1 MNKSI
6 PIIFILLLNI
16 FGAEFEDDLNNSKI
30 IKSYFQNGKIESIYP
45 LKNKKMHGI
54 VKTYYDNGNLRSEV
68 DYKDGINDGIW
79 RTYHENGKLETER
92 MYANGEV
99 VGVSKSYY
107 ETGTLRSEAFN
118 VNGKTEGLVR
128 MYFETGILHFER
140 NYKNDRQ
147 EGLSKEYYK
156 DGTLKSEAY
165 YQDGFLH
172 GLTKSYYPNGKIQRE
187 NIYEY
192 NQLISAFE
200 YTLDGQKSKVEFK
213 IAIKPSFD
221 CSKINTNIERLICI
235 NSELSTLDNHMS
247 KSFFALKKTL
257 EGDALNRLQ
266 NTQKSWLSSRQRACS
281 SIMHKEECLEQ
292 LYKERIAFLD
302 LKLNNNLPNLLMR
315 YNIYRMDDYA
325 PQWINNKLI
334 FSGFNKDGN
343 NFDVFE
349 LDPISGN
356 EKILA
361 EDIRGAKFIAQND
374 KYLII
379 SEKGQ
384 MANPLIVFDKKSK
397 KKVKQIKLESQINWG
412 CIIDDQLVI
421 VQSNGG
427 KYNPS
432 GNVLFLNLPN
442 LEIVNTKGI
451 VSSENIKILKNN
463 IIAIGNYIGIYDKNF
478 NEIAKSENIPT
489 QSTINNRQH
498 CSSGSIEISGTKAVA
513 ITTCGDIRI
522 YDYPSLT
529 LKKTIPSF
537 SNFATLAITNGLIF
551 VAPNDNRENYDDT
564 RVFEL
569 DSGKYLATL
578 PIRGSNIYAVDNKII
593 TVKQKFANIS
603 EINIYEYD
611 MKSLKQEH
619 NQE

>member
-6 PIIFILLLNI
+6 PIIFILLLNM
-16 FGAEFEDDLNNSKI
+16 FGIESIDDFNNSQI
-30 IKSYFQNGKIESIYP
+30 IKNYFQNGKIESIYP
-45 LKNKKMHGI
+45 FKNKKIHGT
-54 VKTYYDNGNLRSEV
+54 VKNYYDNGNLKNEIG
-68 DYKDGINDGIW
+68 YKNGINDGIW

-92 MYANGEV
+92 MYVNGKV
-99 VGVSKSYY
+99 QGISKSYY
-107 ETGTLRSEAFN
+107 ENGTLRSEALE

-128 MYFETGILHFER
+128 MYFETGILYFER

-147 EGLSKEYYK
+147 EGLSKEYYE
-156 DGTLKSEAY
+156 DGTLKNEQLY
-165 YQDGFLH
+165 KDGFLH
-172 GLTKSYYPNGKIQRE
+172 GLTKWYYPNGKIQHE

-200 YTLDGQKSKVEFK
+200 YTLDGQKSKVELK

-221 CSKINTNIERLICI
+221 CSKISTNIERLICI
-235 NSELSTLDNHMS
+235 NSELSALDNNMS
-247 KSFFALKKTL
+247 KSFFALKKIL
-257 EGDALNRLQ
+257 EGDSLYRLQ
-266 NTQKSWLSSRQRACS
+266 NTQEGWLSSRQRACS
-281 SIMHKEECLEQ
+281 NIIHKEECLEK

-302 LKLNNNLPNLLMR
+302 LKLSNNLPNLLMR
-315 YNIYRMDDYA
+315 YNIYRMDDYE
-325 PQWINNKLI
+325 PQWIDNKLI

-349 LDPISGN
+349 LDPISGK
-356 EKILA
+356 EKILV
-361 EDIRGAKFIAQND
+361 EDIHGAKFIAQND

-379 SEKGQ
+379 SEKDQ
-384 MANPLIVFDKKSK
+384 MANPLIVFDKKLK

-412 CIIDDQLVI
+412 RIIDNQLVI

-442 LEIVNTKGI
+442 LEIVNTTGI
-451 VSSENIKILKNN
+451 ISSENIKILKNN
-463 IIAIGNYIGIYDKNF
+463 IIAIGNYIGLYDKDF

-489 QSTINNRQH
+489 QSGSNSRQH

-529 LKKTIPSF
+529 LERVIPSF
-537 SNFATLAITNGLIF
+537 SDFATLAISNGLIF
-551 VAPNDNRENYDDT
+551 VAPNDDRENYSDT
-564 RVFEL
+564 RVFDL
-569 DSGKYLATL
+569 DSGKYLVTL
-578 PIRGSNIYAVDNKII
+578 PIRGSNIYAVDNRII
-593 TVKQKFANIS
+593 TVKQKFADMS
-603 EINIYEYD
+603 EINVYEYD
-611 MKSLKQEH
+611 MELLKQA
-619 NQE
+619 NIK

>member
-16 FGAEFEDDLNNSKI
+16 FGAESKDDLNNTKV
-30 IKSYFQNGKIESIYP
+30 IKSYFQNGKIEAIYP
-45 LKNKKMHGI
+45 FKNKKIHG
-54 VKTYYDNGNLRSEV
+54 VAKNYYDNGNLKSEIG
-68 DYKDGINDGIW
+68 YKNDIYDGIW

-92 MYANGEV
+92 MYVNDKVEGT
-99 VGVSKSYY
+99 SKSYY
-107 ETGTLRSEAFN
+107 ENGTLRSEAFN

-128 MYFETGILHFER
+128 MYFETGILYFER
-140 NYKNDRQ
+140 NYKNDKQ
-147 EGLSKEYYK
+147 EGLSKEYYN
-156 DGTLKSEAY
+156 DGILKNEQLY
-165 YQDGFLH
+165 KDGFLH

-200 YTLDGQKSKVEFK
+200 YSLDGQKSQVEFK

-235 NSELSTLDNHMS
+235 NSELSTLDNNMS

-257 EGDALNRLQ
+257 EGDSLHRLQ
-266 NTQKSWLSSRQRACS
+266 NTQESWLSSRQRACS
-281 SIMHKEECLEQ
+281 STIHKEECLAQ
-292 LYKERIAFLD
+292 LYKERIEFLD
-302 LKLNNNLPNLLMR
+302 LRLSNNLPNLLMR
-315 YNIYRMDDYA
+315 YDIYRMDDYD

-349 LDPISGN
+349 LDPISGK
-356 EKILA
+356 EKILV
-361 EDIRGAKFIAQND
+361 EDIHGAKFIAQND

-412 CIIDDQLVI
+412 RIIDNQLVI

-442 LEIVNTKGI
+442 LEIVNTTGI
-451 VSSENIKILKNN
+451 VSSENIRILKNN
-463 IIAIGNYIGIYDKNF
+463 IIAIGNYIGLYDKDF
-478 NEIAKSENIPT
+478 NEIAKSERIPT
-489 QSTINNRQH
+489 QSAINNRQH

-529 LKKTIPSF
+529 LERVIPSF
-537 SNFATLAITNGLIF
+537 SDFATLAISNGLIF
-551 VAPNDNRENYDDT
+551 VAPNDDRENYSDT
-564 RVFEL
+564 RVFDL
-569 DSGKYLATL
+569 DSGKYLTTL
-578 PIRGSNIYAVDNKII
+578 PIRGSNIYVVDNRII
-593 TVKQKFANIS
+593 TVKQKFADMS
-603 EINIYEYD
+603 EINVYEYD
-611 MKSLKQEH
+611 MESLKQEN